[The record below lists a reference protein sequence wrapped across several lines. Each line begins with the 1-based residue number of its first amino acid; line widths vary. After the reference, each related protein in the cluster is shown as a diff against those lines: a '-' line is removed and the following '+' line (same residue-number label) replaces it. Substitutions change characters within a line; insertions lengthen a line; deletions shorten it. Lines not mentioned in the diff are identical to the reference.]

1 MSINNRFKNFFCN
14 RDIIGRY
21 EYQKRSVSLLKYFV
35 LLLILPISTGIFRS
49 PHGLAAASADSPS
62 TRIITDRAG
71 RTVTIPDRPE
81 RIACIFGPS
90 YEKLFAFGG
99 ADRISIVANVMLP
112 WCYKL
117 NPDLRKIPVMGNY
130 AELDMEELLNL
141 KTDLV
146 IYHPFAKQI
155 ERLNASGLP
164 VVVAY
169 DGSQRQLTLD
179 DFIRDYY
186 GQIRFYGE
194 LLGGSA
200 NDIAQEYCKYVDKRI
215 QKVVDIT
222 SKIPPFRRPRVFYFC
237 GQVNGPAGTQ
247 SRNSTADWL
256 VTAAGG
262 IMLTH
267 DDPSYFIA
275 VTTEQMILWNPDII
289 VVSTLPSI
297 DPVIKNPHWKRLTAI
312 KENKVFMSPEGLFYW
327 SHFSTESFLCI
338 MFLAKLFHPDLFSDL
353 DVKQELQDYYSRF
366 YHYEL
371 TEDEAERILNH
382 LPPDSKS

>member
-1 MSINNRFKNFFCN
+1 MTPYRTLLINR
-14 RDIIGRY
+14 
-21 EYQKRSVSLLKYFV
+21 QKKRVMTLLKNMV
-35 LLLILPISTGIFRS
+35 LLLILPVSMGIFRS
-49 PHGLAAASADSPS
+49 PHGLAAASAASPS
-62 TRIITDRAG
+62 TRTITDRAG
-71 RTVTIPDRPE
+71 RTVTIPESPN

-90 YEKLFAFGG
+90 YEKIFALGG

-112 WCYKL
+112 WCYRV
-117 NPDLRKIPVMGNY
+117 NPGLKKIPVTGNY
-130 AELDMEELLNL
+130 AAPDVEELLNL

-146 IYHPFAKQI
+146 IYHPFVKQI
-155 ERLNASGLP
+155 ERLNRSGLP
-164 VVVAY
+164 VVVGY

-179 DFIRDYY
+179 NFIKDYY

-194 LLGGSA
+194 LLGGPA
-200 NDIAQEYCKYVDKRI
+200 NDIAEEYCRYVDKRI
-215 QKVVDIT
+215 QKVIAVT
-222 SKIPPFRRPRVFYFC
+222 SKIPASRRPKVFYFC

-247 SRNSTADWL
+247 SHNSTADWL

-267 DDPSYFIA
+267 DDSSYFIA

-297 DPVIKNPHWKRLTAI
+297 DPVMNNPHWRGLTAV
-312 KENKVFMSPEGLFYW
+312 KEHKVVMSPEGLFYW

-338 MFLAKLFHPDLFSDL
+338 MFMAKLFHPDLFADL
-353 DVKQELQDYYSRF
+353 DVTQELKDYYSRF

-371 TEDEAERILNH
+371 TQSEAERILAH
-382 LPPDSKS
+382 LPPESAL